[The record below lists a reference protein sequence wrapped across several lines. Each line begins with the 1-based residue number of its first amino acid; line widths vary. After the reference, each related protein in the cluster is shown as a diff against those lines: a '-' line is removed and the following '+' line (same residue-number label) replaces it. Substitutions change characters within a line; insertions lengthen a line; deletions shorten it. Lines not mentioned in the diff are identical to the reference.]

1 MTHYLTLP
9 EVLNLAERLGTS
21 EVRDFG
27 LLDSA
32 LARPQSSV
40 FGQDAYPDIWEKA
53 AALMESLARNHGL
66 VDGNKRIAWYATWV
80 FLHMNG
86 HPLDMRLRCRR
97 GRELRAGRVPGLA
110 GRTQDRRAATAVR
123 SLTRRC
129 DAHRTRRGHGPVPP
143 RGAGPCR

>member
-1 MTHYLTLP
+1 MTRYLTLP

-21 EVRDFG
+21 EVRDYG

-66 VDGNKRIAWYATWV
+66 VDGNKRIAWYAAWV

-86 HPLDMRLRCRR
+86 HPLDADFDVDEAEQFVLDVCQ
-97 GRELRAGRVPGLA
+97 GALDVPKI
-110 GRTQDRRAATAVR
+110 AAQ
-123 SLTRRC
+123 L
-129 DAHRTRRGHGPVPP
+129 P
-143 RGAGPCR
+143 RFAR